1 MDLQRLEIKSIAED
15 PREPTFE
22 NTLGALERS
31 GAVLRRVYTVYGIH
45 SSSLSDPSI
54 QNIEK
59 IWEPKLAAFQ
69 DEITQNDAL
78 FQRIGTVYQNRD
90 TADLTPEQRR
100 LLTVVYQGFVRAGA
114 NLSEDDKGGSL
125 RSTNAWLCCLH
136 NSVKTSSR
144 RKNTISPF
152 WQIPVTWRD
161 CHRTLSRLQPRP
173 PTLLDMRASGLF

>member
-1 MDLQRLEIKSIAED
+1 M
-15 PREPTFE
+15 
-22 NTLGALERS
+22 
-31 GAVLRRVYTVYGIH
+31 VLRRVYTVYGIH

-114 NLSEDDKGGSL
+114 NLSEDDKG
-125 RSTNAWLCCLH
+125 R
-136 NSVKTSSR
+136 
-144 RKNTISPF
+144 
-152 WQIPVTWRD
+152 
-161 CHRTLSRLQPRP
+161 LSEINQRLALLFTQFSQNVLAEEEHHFTFLADPSDLEGLP
-173 PTLLDMRASGLF
+173 PTCPGCSPGRQRYWT